1 LPTLSARQSSPNE
14 DGAGLLQARGFGLT
28 DGGVTQAAPQQARPL
43 LRLTGITKQFPGVLA
58 NRDISLELR
67 RGEILGLLG
76 ENGAGKTTLM
86 NVVYGLYHPDEGTIE
101 VDGQEVT
108 IPSPQHALQLG
119 IGMVHQHFSLVPDMT
134 VAENV
139 ALRASGRPR
148 LSRLPQVAAELGKVS
163 RDFGLPVDPERRIEE
178 LSLGE
183 RQRVEIVRLLYRGAD
198 ILILDEPT
206 AALTPPE
213 WAELAGFL
221 KSLTRQGK
229 SVILITHKLE
239 ELFGVADRC
248 VVLRDGAVVGTVSV
262 AETTKA
268 QLARLMVGREVVL
281 QVERPPGDAGEPL
294 LEVRNLHLEEDGRVL
309 LADISFAVRSAEIFG
324 VAGVGG
330 NGQDELV
337 ETLAGLR
344 RGTAGQIFL
353 AGQELERADPKLFT
367 ALGGGVIP
375 EDRHETG
382 VALGLSLY
390 ENLLMKEIDRS
401 PFSHRGVL
409 NRYRLKTAA
418 QKLVTEYGIR
428 AAGLETPMGQL
439 SGGNQQKAVFAREL
453 SRKPRLLIAS
463 QPTRGLDVG
472 ATEFVYERLMEL
484 RQQGAGI
491 LLLSIDLSEILSLAD
506 RIAVMFNGRFLAV
519 LDAQQADPEVIGL
532 LMAGERTDDHA
543 AASR

>member
-1 LPTLSARQSSPNE
+1 M
-14 DGAGLLQARGFGLT
+14 D
-28 DGGVTQAAPQQARPL
+28 VAPGREEPL
-43 LRLTGITKQFPGVLA
+43 LRLAGISKQFPGVLA
-58 NRDISLELR
+58 NREISLELR

-86 NVVYGLYHPDEGTIE
+86 NIVYGLYQPDEGTIK
-101 VDGQEVT
+101 VNGRAVS
-108 IPSPQHALQLG
+108 IPSPQHALRLG

-139 ALRASGRPR
+139 ALRPSGIPQ
-148 LSRLPQVAAELGKVS
+148 LTRLPKVSAALERVS
-163 RDFGLPVDPERRIEE
+163 RDFGLPVDPERRIDQ

-183 RQRVEIVRLLYRGAD
+183 RQRVEIVRLLYHGAD

-213 WAELAGFL
+213 WAELATFL
-221 KSLTRQGK
+221 KRLVHQGK

-248 VVLRDGAVVGTVSV
+248 VVLRDGAVVGAVSV
-262 AETTKA
+262 AETTKG

-281 QVERPPGDAGEPL
+281 QVERPPGRAGPPL
-294 LEVRNLHLEEDGRVL
+294 LEVRKLGLAVEGRQL
-309 LADISFAVRSAEIFG
+309 LAEISFTVRSGEIFG

-337 ETLAGLR
+337 ETLVGLR
-344 RGTAGQIFL
+344 RRTAGEIRL
-353 AGQELERADPKLFT
+353 AGRELESSGPRVFT
-367 ALGGGVIP
+367 ELGGAVIP
-375 EDRHETG
+375 EDRHHAG

-390 ENLLMKEIDRS
+390 ENLVMKELDRP
-401 PFSHRGVL
+401 PFSRRGIL
-409 NRYRLKTAA
+409 NRSRLKTTA
-418 QKLVTEYGIR
+418 QKLVSEYGIR
-428 AAGLETPMGQL
+428 AAGIETPMRQL

-453 SRKPRLLIAS
+453 SRNPRLLIAS

-472 ATEFVYERLMEL
+472 ATEFVYDRLMTL

-519 LDAQQADPEVIGL
+519 LDAAEADPELIGL
-532 LMAGERTDDHA
+532 LMAGERRDEHA
-543 AASR
+543 AAAH